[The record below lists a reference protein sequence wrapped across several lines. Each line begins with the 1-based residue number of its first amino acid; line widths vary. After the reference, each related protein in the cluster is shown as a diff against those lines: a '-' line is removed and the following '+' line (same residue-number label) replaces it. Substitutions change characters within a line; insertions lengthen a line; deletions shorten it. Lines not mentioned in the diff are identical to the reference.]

1 MSTGKMNA
9 ISELEAPASADKAP
23 GAVRPNERARKLA
36 RRVALVTVVLPFLGV
51 VAAVVLLWGHGV
63 GWLELALLAAM
74 YAATITGI
82 GVGFHRYITHRAFQT
97 NNTIKTILVI
107 LGSMAAEGPV
117 LFWAATHRR
126 HHSFSDR
133 EGDPHS
139 PHLHDGG
146 TRNALRGFWHAHTS
160 WMLSPDTTMTMT
172 AMNYYAPDLLRDPII
187 FKLNRLYFAW
197 VLAGLMIPALVE
209 GLIVQTWAGVF
220 YGFLWGGLV
229 RIFLVHQ
236 ASWSINSICHLY
248 GSRPYQNRDRSSN
261 NFLMALLSF
270 GEGWHNNHHAFPSS
284 AMHGLRWWEIDFSA
298 YMIRTLEKLGLAWN
312 VKKPA
317 LRAMTEGR
325 SRR

>member
-1 MSTGKMNA
+1 MSTTKMDA
-9 ISELEAPASADKAP
+9 VGELEVPANSAGKAP
-23 GAVRPNERARKLA
+23 GAIRPNERARRLA
-36 RRVALVTVVLPFLGV
+36 RRVALVTVVLPFFGV
-51 VAAVVLLWGHGV
+51 VGAIILLWGKGV
-63 GWLELALLAAM
+63 GWLELSLLAVM

-82 GVGFHRYITHRAFQT
+82 GVGFHRYVTHRAFQT
-97 NNTIKTILVI
+97 NNALKTVLVI

-139 PHLHDGG
+139 PHLHGDGAL
-146 TRNALRGFWHAHTS
+146 NSLRGFWHAHTR
-160 WMLSPDTTMTMT
+160 WMLSPEMTGLG
-172 AMNYYAPDLLRDPII
+172 YYTPDLLRDPVI
-187 FKLNRLYFAW
+187 FKLNQLYFVW
-197 VLAGLMIPALVE
+197 VLAGLLLPAIVE
-209 GLIVQTWAGVF
+209 GLWRRSWAGAL
-220 YGFLWGGLV
+220 YGLLWGGLV
-229 RIFLVHQ
+229 RIFMVHH

-298 YMIRTLEKLGLAWN
+298 YIIRTLEKLGLAWN
-312 VKKPA
+312 VKRPA
-317 LRAMTEGR
+317 AKAITEGR
-325 SRR
+325 GRRQ